1 MAGRIELRRPAAG
14 LCLLLEMTMP
24 DDLLDHSFRVAVAP
38 KATDDVGAKDA
49 GAKEEDDDDD
59 DKAETQEDKYENRF
73 PQEVSVSD
81 IAGKLLIEGNNTT
94 IGRIKGVVKTKDGK
108 LKLIVPYGG
117 FLGFGG
123 RLVAVPLEVVAS
135 IGTALVSV
143 DMERPAYEA
152 APTWVQTDEILLGP
166 TAPVRVAITRH

>member
-1 MAGRIELRRPAAG
+1 MLLDGGFGCFRWEIVMAG
-14 LCLLLEMTMP
+14 
-24 DDLLDHSFRVAVAP
+24 DLFEHPFRVAVAP
-38 KATDDVGAKDA
+38 KATDDAGPKDDNDS
-49 GAKEEDDDDD
+49 GKDDNHDDDE
-59 DKAETQEDKYENRF
+59 AETQEDKYENRF
-73 PQEVSVSD
+73 PQDVSVSD
-81 IAGKLLIEGNNTT
+81 VTGKLLIEGNNTV
-94 IGRIKGVVKTKDGK
+94 IGRIKGIAKTKDGK

-143 DMERPAYEA
+143 DMERPAYEV
-152 APTWVQTDEILLGP
+152 APTWVRTDEILLGP

>member
-1 MAGRIELRRPAAG
+1 MMA
-14 LCLLLEMTMP
+14 
-24 DDLLDHSFRVAVAP
+24 DDLREQSFRVAAAP
-38 KATDDVGAKDA
+38 KATDGIGPK
-49 GAKEEDDDDD
+49 D
-59 DKAETQEDKYENRF
+59 DKDEGDDSSGDDSSDEDEAETQEDKYENRF
-73 PQEVSVSD
+73 PQDVSVSD
-81 IAGKLLIEGNNTT
+81 VVGKLLIEGNNAT

-123 RLVAVPLEVVAS
+123 RLVAVPIEVVAS

-152 APTWVQTDEILLGP
+152 APTWVQTDEMLLGP
-166 TAPVRVAITRH
+166 TAPIRVAITRH

>member
-1 MAGRIELRRPAAG
+1 
-14 LCLLLEMTMP
+14 MP

-38 KATDDVGAKDA
+38 KPTDDA
-49 GAKEEDDDDD
+49 GAKDVGGKDDDDD
-59 DKAETQEDKYENRF
+59 DEAETQEDKYENRF
-73 PQEVSVSD
+73 PQDVSVSD
-81 IAGKLLIEGNNTT
+81 VVGKLLIEGNNTT
-94 IGRIKGVVKTKDGK
+94 IGRIKGVAKTKEGK

-143 DMERPAYEA
+143 DMQRPAYEA
-152 APTWVQTDEILLGP
+152 APTWEQTDEMLLGP
-166 TAPVRVAITRH
+166 MAPIRVAITRH